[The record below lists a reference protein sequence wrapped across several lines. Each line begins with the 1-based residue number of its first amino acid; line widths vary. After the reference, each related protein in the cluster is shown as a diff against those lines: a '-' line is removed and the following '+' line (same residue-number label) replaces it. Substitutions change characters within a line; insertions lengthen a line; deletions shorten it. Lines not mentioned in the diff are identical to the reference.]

1 MVVQLM
7 LKKIINLVSNKKE
20 KFNFQPMR
28 NGWLL
33 PQSIKQEIAE
43 DGVFSWASTLPDDQM
58 GQAFYFAQLVTEGL
72 ASFNT
77 ECLLIPW
84 QNAYQILEDE
94 THSGLAE
101 SLQLPPIS
109 ADIMPVLDTSGTLS
123 DTTFT
128 LFISGWRQGNKLLR
142 DSQLVGAVLR
152 TDTGEF
158 LIPPKAWQLH
168 QAIQTFADR
177 PLEERTQHQQEMA
190 WGRLRSLATQA
201 NACYASRYLEG
212 TIILTPESL
221 KLALERTDETVSV
234 NPTFAD
240 APTDWLQRFDTH
252 QNVQEHYDFATP
264 TGRSRVILSEP
275 VRRVLQFIKREMPQ
289 RKVTGRKA
297 EAFLRNPYALLG
309 EDTAN
314 IIDPEHFNAEKQ
326 KLGTLESPWRI
337 QAETKNGQIIAVT
350 LHIAEKHE
358 TFHQAEDFVHFQDQV
373 GQAIKEQAV
382 SLHWQDY
389 TLSIDGSA
397 HSEWQQGQR
406 ILAVWQQQQNHAI
419 NYEDIYDLDNY
430 GDRVIGI
437 GEIRPVALPILLKND
452 DGSQSWSPEMEPAI
466 MIGTPD
472 GNPLLVPATAD
483 FMSALKNTI
492 ATNEAQG
499 NDKVIL
505 PYVHHETSLATAKNV
520 IDVLT
525 TFLNSKQPNSP
536 EKPPEQPSD
545 IAVKTKA
552 KTLLI
557 KSNFDRLEYIKQRR
571 TWLSISE
578 NYQVQIPKQIKQTIQ
593 LKPHQTEGLC
603 WLQYLSNVGNGCDG
617 ALLADDMGLGKTLQI
632 LCLLANYYEKNPD
645 SPPSMIVAPVTL
657 LDNWEQEV
665 TKFFQDFPPVLR
677 LHGNT
682 LKQYKQPKELI
693 DLQLLN
699 ENITNLL
706 QPDWLGNVKL
716 IITTYETVRSYE
728 FSLARQEFTFLICDE
743 AQKIKN
749 PTAIA
754 TLAIKKQKARFKI
767 ACTGTP
773 VENHLVD
780 IWNLFDWVQPGLLG
794 TVQEF
799 HSHYRRPIEA
809 KTEEQ
814 QQALEQLRELI
825 APQILRRTKQDISH
839 ELPQKYTYSNAI
851 KMVSYQHELY
861 QDTVTRLGQAQQEK
875 NATQRLKSTWG
886 LLHRIKAICAE
897 PYCLPGLKFEAHK
910 PLDKHLAN
918 SPKMNWL
925 LQQLTEIQK
934 NNEKVIIFTEL
945 RQVQIAISFFLKQRF
960 GLVPNI
966 INGQTQQRQS
976 LIDRFQE
983 KFGFNAIV
991 LSPLAAGA
999 GLNIVTANHVIHFT
1013 RTWNPAKEAQATDR
1027 AYRIG
1032 QTKDVHVYCP
1042 TITHPEFTTFEA
1054 KLDTLI
1060 RSKLDLASDMLNG
1073 IGGDFSPFEFD
1084 IPKPQNANT
1093 SMLLTLEDI
1102 DALDGDEFEKFCQ
1115 LFLAKDGW
1123 EARQTPKTQGDGGI
1137 DVIAINKNKGLLL
1150 QCKRSSKTLG
1160 WDAIKEVAAG
1170 AARYEKLYAGID
1182 FTKIAVTNQFFN
1194 PTAKEQANHNRVIL
1208 WERTQLASRLQQ
1220 AAISRRELDELFSF
1234 PQIE

>member
-1 MVVQLM
+1 M
-7 LKKIINLVSNKKE
+7 LKKIIQLISGKKE
-20 KFNFQPMR
+20 QLEFQPTP

-33 PQSIKQEIAE
+33 PHPKKQEIAE
-43 DGVFSWASTLPDDQM
+43 IDAFTWASTLPDEQM
-58 GQAFYFAQLVTEGL
+58 GQAFYLAQLVTEGL
-72 ASFNT
+72 ATFNT
-77 ECLLIPW
+77 DGLIISW
-84 QNAYQILEDE
+84 GNIYQILTDE
-94 THSGLAE
+94 SHSGLAE
-101 SLQLPPIS
+101 SLKLPTVDS
-109 ADIMPVLDTSGTLS
+109 EIMPILDTTGTLS

-128 LFISGWRQGNKLLR
+128 LFISGWRQEEKLLR
-142 DSQLVGAVLR
+142 NSQLIGAVLQ
-152 TDTGEF
+152 TDEGNY
-158 LIPPKAWQLH
+158 LLPSKSWHLH
-168 QAIQTFADR
+168 QAIQKFTER
-177 PLEERTQHQQEMA
+177 LPEKRTQNQQELA
-190 WGRLRSLATQA
+190 WGSIRTLANQA
-201 NACYASRYLEG
+201 NACYASRYLAG

-221 KLALERTDETVSV
+221 KLALEKDNTTLYV
-234 NPTFAD
+234 NPTFTD
-240 APTDWLQRFDTH
+240 APPDWLQRFDIH
-252 QNVQEHYDFATP
+252 QNVQNHYDFATP
-264 TGRSRVILSEP
+264 SGRSRIILSEP
-275 VRRVLQFIKREMPQ
+275 VKKILQFIKREMPQ
-289 RKVTGRKA
+289 RRVVGKKA
-297 EAFLRNPYALLG
+297 EAFIRNPYALLG
-309 EDTAN
+309 EDIAA
-314 IIDPEHFNAEKQ
+314 IIDAPHFSKEKNKIGIWQ
-326 KLGTLESPWRI
+326 DTWYL
-337 QAETKNGQIIAVT
+337 QAQTSNGQVLSVN
-350 LHIAEKHE
+350 LHIAE
-358 TFHQAEDFVHFQDQV
+358 TSTAFHNPEDFADFLKKIEQGIQN
-373 GQAIKEQAV
+373 QAISV
-382 SLHWQDY
+382 PWQQY
-389 TLSIDGSA
+389 FLTLDGKA
-397 HSEWQQGQR
+397 QTECQQGQR
-406 ILAVWQQQQNHAI
+406 ILAVWQQQKHHQI
-419 NYEDIYDLDNY
+419 NYDDIYDLSGY

-437 GEIRPVALPILLKND
+437 GEVRPVALPILLKND
-452 DGSQSWSPEMEPAI
+452 DGTQSWSPEMESAI
-466 MIGTPD
+466 MVGTPD
-472 GNPLLVPATAD
+472 GNPLLVPATTD
-483 FMSALKNTI
+483 FMSTLKNTI
-492 ATNEAQG
+492 ATSEAQG

-505 PYVHHETSLATAKNV
+505 PYIHHETSLATAKDVLN
-520 IDVLT
+520 VLT

-571 TWLSISE
+571 TWLSIPE
-578 NYQVQIPKQIKQTIQ
+578 DCQVQIPTQIKPTIQ
-593 LKPHQTEGLC
+593 LKPHQTEGLR

-706 QPDWLGNVKL
+706 QPDWLGNAKL

-728 FSLARQEFTFLICDE
+728 FSLARQEFAFLICDE

-839 ELPQKYTYSNAI
+839 ELPQKYIYSNSI

-875 NATQRLKSTWG
+875 NATQRLKNTWG

-897 PYCLPGLKFEAHK
+897 PYCLPGLKFEIPKA
-910 PLDKHLAN
+910 LEKHLAN
-918 SPKMNWL
+918 SPKMDWL
-925 LQQLTEIQK
+925 LQKLTEIQK

-999 GLNIVTANHVIHFT
+999 GLNIVAANHVIHFT

-1084 IPKPQNANT
+1084 IPKPQTTNT

-1220 AAISRRELDELFSF
+1220 AAISRRELDELFFF

>member
-1 MVVQLM
+1 M
-7 LKKIINLVSNKKE
+7 LKKIMQLISGKQEQLQFK
-20 KFNFQPMR
+20 PTTY
-28 NGWLL
+28 GWLL
-33 PQSIKQEIAE
+33 PQSGKQLTAE
-43 DGVFSWASTLPDDQM
+43 YDAFTWASTLPDDQM
-58 GQAFYFAQLVTEGL
+58 GQAFYLAQLVTEGL
-72 ASFNT
+72 ASFST
-77 ECLLIPW
+77 DGLVIPW
-84 QNAYQILEDE
+84 HSIYQILEDE
-94 THSGLAE
+94 TQVGLVD
-101 SLQLPPIS
+101 SLQLPPVNPT
-109 ADIMPVLDTSGTLS
+109 IMPVLDTTGTLS
-123 DTTFT
+123 DAAFT
-128 LFISGWRQGNKLLR
+128 LNISGWRQEDKLLR
-142 DSQLVGAVLR
+142 NSQLIGAVLH
-152 TDTGEF
+152 TNEEKF
-158 LIPPKAWQLH
+158 LLPPKAWQLQQTIH
-168 QAIQTFADR
+168 TFAKR
-177 PLEERTQHQQEMA
+177 LPEERIQNQQEMA
-190 WGRLRSLATQA
+190 WGSIRTLATQA
-201 NACYASRYLEG
+201 NARYASHYLEG

-221 KLALERTDETVSV
+221 KLDLEKDNTGVCVS
-234 NPTFAD
+234 PTFND
-240 APTDWLQRFDTH
+240 APSDWLQRFDTH
-252 QNVQEHYDFATP
+252 QKVQNHYDFATP
-264 TGRSRVILSEP
+264 NGRSRVILSEP
-275 VRRVLQFIKREMPQ
+275 VKQILQFIKREMPQ
-289 RKVTGRKA
+289 RRVASKKA
-297 EAFLRNPYALLG
+297 EAFIRNPYALLG
-309 EDTAN
+309 EDIAK
-314 IIDPEHFNAEKQ
+314 IIDAPHFSEEKK
-326 KLGTLESPWRI
+326 KLGTLQDTWHL
-337 QAETKNGQIIAVT
+337 QAKINNGQVLSVN
-350 LHIAEKHE
+350 LHIADAC
-358 TFHQAEDFVHFQDQV
+358 TVFHNSGDFSVFLDQIERAV
-373 GQAIKEQAV
+373 KEQAV
-382 SLHWQDY
+382 SLAWQQY
-389 TLSIDGSA
+389 TLTVDGKA
-397 HSEWQQGQR
+397 QTEWQQGQR
-406 ILAVWQQQQNHAI
+406 ILAVWQQQKHHQI
-419 NYEDIYDLDNY
+419 NYEDIYDLSGY

-437 GEIRPVALPILLKND
+437 GEVRPVALPILLKND

-466 MIGTPD
+466 MIGTSD
-472 GNPLLVPATAD
+472 GNPLLVPATTD
-483 FMSALKNTI
+483 FMNVLKDTI
-492 ATNEAQG
+492 ATREAES
-499 NDKVIL
+499 NNKIIL
-505 PYVHHETSLATAKNV
+505 PYIHHETNLVTAKNV
-520 IDVLT
+520 LNVLT

-571 TWLSISE
+571 TWLSIPE
-578 NYQVQIPKQIKQTIQ
+578 DCQVQIPTQIKPTIQ
-593 LKPHQTEGLC
+593 LKPHQTEGLR

-632 LCLLANYYEKNPD
+632 LCLLANHYEKNPD

-706 QPDWLGNVKL
+706 QPDWLENVKL

-728 FSLARQEFTFLICDE
+728 FSLARQEFAFLICDE

-749 PTAIA
+749 PTAIT

-839 ELPQKYTYSNAI
+839 ELPKKHTYSNAI

-897 PYCLPGLKFEAHK
+897 PYCLPGLKFEVPK
-910 PLDKHLAN
+910 TIEKHLEN
-918 SPKMNWL
+918 SPKMDWL
-925 LQQLTEIQK
+925 LQKLTEIQK

-983 KFGFNAIV
+983 KVGFNAIV

-999 GLNIVTANHVIHFT
+999 GLNIVAANHVIHFT

-1032 QTKDVHVYCP
+1032 QTKDVYVYCP

-1084 IPKPQNANT
+1084 IPHPQTVNE
-1093 SMLLTLEDI
+1093 LLFLTLEDV
-1102 DALDGDEFEKFCQ
+1102 DLLNGDEFEKLCQ
-1115 LFLAKDGW
+1115 LLLEKVGF
-1123 EARQTPKTQGDGGI
+1123 EARQTSKIQGDGGI
-1137 DVIAINKNKGLLL
+1137 DIVAINGKNGLLI
-1150 QCKRSSKTLG
+1150 QCKRSSKILG
-1160 WDAIKEVAAG
+1160 WDAIKEVVAG
-1170 AARYEKLYAGID
+1170 TARYQKLYPTINFSKVAI
-1182 FTKIAVTNQFFN
+1182 TNQFFN
-1194 PTAKEQANHNRVIL
+1194 QNAKDQAAHNCVTL
-1208 WERTQLASRLQQ
+1208 WERSDIDKQLRASKLTRNEVDLLAFQV
-1220 AAISRRELDELFSF
+1220 SE
-1234 PQIE
+1234 

>member
-1 MVVQLM
+1 MVAQLM
-7 LKKIINLVSNKKE
+7 LKKIIKLVSNKKE
-20 KFNFQPMR
+20 KFQFQPTP
-28 NGWLL
+28 NDWLL
-33 PQSIKQEIAE
+33 PQSGKQEIAE
-43 DGVFSWASTLPDDQM
+43 DDAFAWASTLPDDQI
-58 GQAFYFAQLVTEGL
+58 GQAFYLAQLVTEGL
-72 ASFNT
+72 ATFNADG
-77 ECLLIPW
+77 LIIPW
-84 QNAYQILEDE
+84 QQIYRILEDE

-109 ADIMPVLDTSGTLS
+109 ADIMPVLDTSGSLS

-142 DSQLVGAVLR
+142 NSQLVGAVLR
-152 TDTGEF
+152 TDTGES
-158 LIPPKAWQLH
+158 LIAPKAWQLH

-177 PLEERTQHQQEMA
+177 PPEERTQHQQEMA
-190 WGRLRSLATQA
+190 WGRLRTLATQA
-201 NACYASRYLEG
+201 NARYASRYLEG

-221 KLALERTDETVSV
+221 KLELERTDETVSV
-234 NPTFAD
+234 SPTFAD
-240 APTDWLQRFDTH
+240 APADWLQRFDTH

-309 EDTAN
+309 EDTTN

-326 KLGTLESPWRI
+326 KLGTLQDPWRI
-337 QAETKNGQIIAVT
+337 QADTQNGQIITVN
-350 LHIAEKHE
+350 LHIAEKCE
-358 TFHQAEDFVHFQDQV
+358 TFHQAEDFAHFLDQV

-389 TLSIDGSA
+389 TLSMDGSA

-419 NYEDIYDLDNY
+419 NYEDIYDLGNY
-430 GDRVIGI
+430 GDRIIGI

-452 DGSQSWSPEMEPAI
+452 DGTTSWSPELEPAI
-466 MIGTPD
+466 MIGMPD
-472 GNPLLVPATAD
+472 GNPLLIPATPD
-483 FMSALKNTI
+483 FMANLEKAI
-492 ATNEAQG
+492 IGAKATNAPTIPLPHIHYETTVA
-499 NDKVIL
+499 DAEHILKVL
-505 PYVHHETSLATAKNV
+505 QDFLATKRPP
-520 IDVLT
+520 DPPPRPEP
-525 TFLNSKQPNSP
+525 PN
-536 EKPPEQPSD
+536 EQPQ
-545 IAVKTKA
+545 KPTP

-557 KSNFDRLEYIKQRR
+557 RSNLNNPEYIKYRKEQ
-571 TWLSISE
+571 LSVPQAWQAHLPSHLK
-578 NYQVQIPKQIKQTIQ
+578 PAIQ
-593 LKPHQTEGLC
+593 LKNHQREGLR
-603 WLQYLSNVGNGCDG
+603 WLQYLASIGDGCEG

-632 LCLLANYYEKNPD
+632 LSLLASHYEQQPE
-645 SPPSMIVAPVTL
+645 SPPSLIVAPVTL

-665 TKFFQDFPPVLR
+665 TKFFTQFPPVLR

-682 LKQYKQPKELI
+682 LKQLKQPTEWI
-693 DLQLLN
+693 DQQLVN
-699 ENITNLL
+699 EGITNLL
-706 QPDWLGNVKL
+706 QPDWLGQEKL
-716 IITTYETVRSYE
+716 ILTTYETIRSYE
-728 FSLARQEFTFLICDE
+728 FSLARQEFAFLVCDE

-780 IWNLFDWVQPGLLG
+780 LWNLFDWIQPGLLG

-809 KTEEQ
+809 KTEQEKE
-814 QQALEQLRELI
+814 ALKELRALI
-825 APQILRRTKQDISH
+825 EPQVLRRIKQDISQD
-839 ELPQKYTYSNAI
+839 LPQKHLASPTI
-851 KMVSYQHELY
+851 QMVPYQHNLY
-861 QDTVTRLGQAQQEK
+861 QDTVTRLDQAPQERDTK
-875 NATQRLKSTWG
+875 QRLKNTWG
-886 LLHRIKAICAE
+886 LLHKIKAICAE
-897 PYCLPGLKFEAHK
+897 PYCLPGLKFEPLK

-918 SPKMNWL
+918 SPKMQWL
-925 LQQLTEIQK
+925 LRELEKIHK

-983 KFGFNAIV
+983 KVGFNAIV

-999 GLNIVTANHVIHFT
+999 GLNIVAANHVIHFT

-1032 QTKDVHVYCP
+1032 QTKDVYVYCP
-1042 TITHPEFTTFEA
+1042 TITHPEFTTFEE

-1084 IPKPQNANT
+1084 IP
-1093 SMLLTLEDI
+1093 
-1102 DALDGDEFEKFCQ
+1102 
-1115 LFLAKDGW
+1115 
-1123 EARQTPKTQGDGGI
+1123 
-1137 DVIAINKNKGLLL
+1137 
-1150 QCKRSSKTLG
+1150 
-1160 WDAIKEVAAG
+1160 
-1170 AARYEKLYAGID
+1170 
-1182 FTKIAVTNQFFN
+1182 
-1194 PTAKEQANHNRVIL
+1194 H
-1208 WERTQLASRLQQ
+1208 
-1220 AAISRRELDELFSF
+1220 
-1234 PQIE
+1234 PQIVNEPCITASGGQ

>member
-1 MVVQLM
+1 M
-7 LKKIINLVSNKKE
+7 
-20 KFNFQPMR
+20 
-28 NGWLL
+28 
-33 PQSIKQEIAE
+33 
-43 DGVFSWASTLPDDQM
+43 
-58 GQAFYFAQLVTEGL
+58 
-72 ASFNT
+72 
-77 ECLLIPW
+77 
-84 QNAYQILEDE
+84 
-94 THSGLAE
+94 
-101 SLQLPPIS
+101 PP
-109 ADIMPVLDTSGTLS
+109 P
-123 DTTFT
+123 
-128 LFISGWRQGNKLLR
+128 
-142 DSQLVGAVLR
+142 
-152 TDTGEF
+152 
-158 LIPPKAWQLH
+158 
-168 QAIQTFADR
+168 
-177 PLEERTQHQQEMA
+177 
-190 WGRLRSLATQA
+190 
-201 NACYASRYLEG
+201 
-212 TIILTPESL
+212 
-221 KLALERTDETVSV
+221 
-234 NPTFAD
+234 
-240 APTDWLQRFDTH
+240 DWLQRFDIH
-252 QNVQEHYDFATP
+252 QNVQNHYDFATP

-275 VRRVLQFIKREMPQ
+275 VKQILQFIKREMPQ
-289 RKVTGRKA
+289 HRVVGKKA
-297 EAFLRNPYALLG
+297 EAFIRNPYALLG
-309 EDTAN
+309 EDIAA
-314 IIDPEHFNAEKQ
+314 IIDVSHFAEEKNKIGALQ
-326 KLGTLESPWRI
+326 DTWHL
-337 QAETKNGQIIAVT
+337 QAQTNNGQVLSVN
-350 LHIAEKHE
+350 LHIAEIS
-358 TFHQAEDFVHFQDQV
+358 TAFHNPKDFTVFLNQIEQ
-373 GQAIKEQAV
+373 GIQEQAISIPWQQY
-382 SLHWQDY
+382 SLA
-389 TLSIDGSA
+389 LDGKA
-397 HSEWQQGQR
+397 QTECQQGQR
-406 ILAVWQQQQNHAI
+406 ILAVWQQQKHHQI
-419 NYEDIYDLDNY
+419 NYDDIYDLSSY

-437 GEIRPVALPILLKND
+437 GEVRPVALPILLKND

-466 MIGTPD
+466 MIGTPS
-472 GNPLLVPATAD
+472 GNPLLIPATSD
-483 FMSALKNTI
+483 FMSNLEEAI
-492 ATNEAQG
+492 HTNKAKG
-499 NDKVIL
+499 YDKVTL
-505 PYVHHETSLATAKNV
+505 PYIHHETSIETAENV
-520 IDVLT
+520 LNVLT
-525 TFLNSKQPNSP
+525 TFLNSKLPNSP
-536 EKPPEQPSD
+536 EKPPEQLSD
-545 IAVKTKA
+545 IAIKTKA

-557 KSNFDRLEYIKQRR
+557 KSNVDRLEYIKQRK
-571 TWLSISE
+571 TWLSIPE
-578 NYQVQIPKQIKQTIQ
+578 KWQVQIPTQIKPNIQ
-593 LKPHQTEGLC
+593 LKSHQTEGLR
-603 WLQYLSNVGNGCDG
+603 WLQYLSNIGNGCDG
-617 ALLADDMGLGKTLQI
+617 ALLADDMGLGKTLQL
-632 LCLLANYYEKNPD
+632 LCLLANHYEKNPD

-665 TKFFQDFPPVLR
+665 TKFFKNFPPVLR
-677 LHGNT
+677 LHGNM

-706 QPDWLGNVKL
+706 QPDWLGNAKL
-716 IITTYETVRSYE
+716 VITTYEIVRSYE
-728 FSLARQEFTFLICDE
+728 FSLARQEFSFLICDE

-780 IWNLFDWVQPGLLG
+780 LWNLFDWVQPGLLG

-839 ELPQKYTYSNAI
+839 ELPQKHTQSNAI

-910 PLDKHLAN
+910 PLVKHLAN
-918 SPKMNWL
+918 SPKMDWL
-925 LQQLTEIQK
+925 LKKLTEIQK

-960 GLVPNI
+960 GIVPSI

-999 GLNIVTANHVIHFT
+999 GLNIVAANHVIHFT
-1013 RTWNPAKEAQATDR
+1013 RTWNPAQEAQATDR

-1042 TITHPEFTTFEA
+1042 TITHPEFTTFES

-1073 IGGDFSPFEFD
+1073 IGGDISPFEFD
-1084 IPKPQNANT
+1084 IPKPQTANT
-1093 SMLLTLEDI
+1093 FMLLTLEDI

-1115 LFLAKDGW
+1115 LFLVKDGW

-1137 DVIAINKNKGLLL
+1137 DVVAIKENKGLLL

-1160 WDAIKEVAAG
+1160 WDAIKEVTAG
-1170 AARYEKLYAGID
+1170 AARYEKLYVGID

-1208 WERTQLASRLQQ
+1208 WERTQLATRLQQ
-1220 AAISRRELDELFSF
+1220 ADISRRELDELFSF